1 MGNKQAR
8 IYCGNNGAATNNKPV
23 GTRHQCMK
31 VGIGKG
37 LRLSC
42 DNSYNGPYQPID
54 GRKIYCGNSPN
65 LPANYDI
72 MGSPSMCLRKGIGL
86 GKVLRAR
93 KGCKSWKLKALFSCI
108 WLFLSLAWFLYTYLY
123 RPSFVLTDDKKQLD
137 TRKIAIYNSSVI
149 IVLLIICLI
158 VYNFI

>member
-23 GTRHQCMK
+23 GTRHQCMR

-65 LPANYDI
+65 LPAN
-72 MGSPSMCLRKGIGL
+72 
-86 GKVLRAR
+86 
-93 KGCKSWKLKALFSCI
+93 
-108 WLFLSLAWFLYTYLY
+108 
-123 RPSFVLTDDKKQLD
+123 
-137 TRKIAIYNSSVI
+137 
-149 IVLLIICLI
+149 
-158 VYNFI
+158 

>member
-8 IYCGNNGAATNNKPV
+8 IYCGNNSAATNNKPV

-108 WLFLSLAWFLYTYLY
+108 WLFLSLAWFLYTYLS
-123 RPSFVLTDDKKQLD
+123 RPSFVLTDDEKNLD
-137 TRKIAIYNSSVI
+137 TKKMIIYNTSVI
-149 IVLLIICLI
+149 IALLIITLI
-158 VYNFI
+158 VYILV

>member
-137 TRKIAIYNSSVI
+137 TRKIAIYNTSVI

-158 VYNFI
+158 VYNFT

>member
-1 MGNKQAR
+1 MR
-8 IYCGNNGAATNNKPV
+8 
-23 GTRHQCMK
+23 

-65 LPANYDI
+65 LPANYDL
-72 MGSPSMCLRKGIGL
+72 MGSPAMCLRKGIGL

-93 KGCKSWKLKALFSCI
+93 KGCKTWKLTALFFCI
-108 WLFLSLAWFLYTYLY
+108 WLFLSLSWFLYTYLY
-123 RPSFVLTDDKKQLD
+123 KPSFVLNDDKNQLD
-137 TRKIAIYNSSVI
+137 TKNMIVYNSIFSSLLLM
-149 IVLLIICLI
+149 LLII
-158 VYNFI
+158 VYKFI